1 VEDLAAGVFGSEGLV
16 ARVQLVGYALGEGH
30 EFD

>member
-1 VEDLAAGVFGSEGLV
+1 MEDLTAGVLGSEGLV
-16 ARVQLVGYALGEGH
+16 ARVQLVGYALGERD